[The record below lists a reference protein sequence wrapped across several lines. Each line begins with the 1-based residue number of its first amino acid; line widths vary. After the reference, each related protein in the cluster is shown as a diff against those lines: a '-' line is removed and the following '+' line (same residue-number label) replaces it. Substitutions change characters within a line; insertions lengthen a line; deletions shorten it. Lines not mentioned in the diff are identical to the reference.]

1 MASDQATEQG
11 TISIHTENIFPI
23 IKKWLYSEK
32 EIFLRELVSNAVDAI
47 HKMQHVN
54 LVEGLQKADDY
65 RVDVM
70 LDKDKRTLTVKDNG
84 IGMTAD
90 EIRRYI
96 NQIAF
101 SSAEEFVQKFKNLED
116 KSQIIGHFGLGF
128 YSAFMVAKKVE
139 IRSLSYQEG
148 AVGAHWACDGST
160 AYALTEISREERGTE
175 VILTLDEGEVEF
187 LEPTHVR
194 QVLTRY
200 CNFLPVA
207 IYLGGT
213 VVNDQNPLWTRL
225 ATELSD
231 DDYKAFYRKL
241 YPFSDDP
248 LFWIHLNIDFPFN
261 LKGILYFPRL
271 TTEFDVTKSHI
282 KLFCNQVF
290 VSDNCAELIP
300 EFLTPLQGCLD
311 APDLPLNV
319 SRSYL
324 QNDPQVRKIREVIVS
339 RVAGKLVELDKLD
352 REVFSAIWADIHTFI
367 KFGMMR
373 DDKFYEKLKDHTL
386 FAVSGSA
393 SWTTLPEYLENST
406 AAKATTVY
414 YTNDEVAQA
423 TYLKLF
429 KAQGLDVLVLDT
441 QIDSHFIQFLEMK
454 NSEVHFA
461 RVDADVTENL
471 IQQDASSQLVDG
483 EDGKTRDERIAE
495 LFKQALKEENL
506 EVRVERLKDE
516 SVPAMALF
524 SEQDRRFQE
533 MTRTLG
539 KQITLPDKGPSLMI
553 NAASPV
559 VQNILDLQAK
569 QKFADAD
576 LLIAQVYDLAM
587 LTCRAFDQERMARF
601 LERSNQLLARVNV
614 EVTDKQ

>member
-1 MASDQATEQG
+1 MTNKKPTEQG
-11 TISIHTENIFPI
+11 TISIHSENIFPI

-32 EIFLRELVSNAVDAI
+32 EVFLRELVSNAVDAI
-47 HKMQHVN
+47 HKLQHVN
-54 LVEGLQKADDY
+54 LVEGLQIADDY
-65 RVDVM
+65 RVDVY
-70 LDKDKRTLTVKDNG
+70 LDKDNKTLTVKDNG

-101 SSAEEFVQKFKNLED
+101 SSAEEFVEKFKDLED

-128 YSAFMVAKKVE
+128 YSAFMVSKKVE
-139 IRSLSYQEG
+139 IRSFSYQEDVPG
-148 AVGAHWACDGST
+148 AYWSCDGST
-160 AYALTEISREERGTE
+160 SYELAEVDRSERGTE
-175 VILTLDEGEVEF
+175 IILTLDDDELEF
-187 LEPTHVR
+187 LEPVR
-194 QVLTRY
+194 VRGVLTKY
-200 CNFLPVA
+200 CNFLPIA
-207 IYLGGT
+207 IHLDGD
-213 VVNDQNPLWTRL
+213 VVNDQNPLWTRM
-225 ATELSD
+225 ASELSD
-231 DDYKAFYRKL
+231 DDYKEFYRKL
-241 YPFSDDP
+241 YPFSGDP

-261 LKGILYFPRL
+261 LKGILYFPKL

-324 QNDPQVRKIREVIVS
+324 QNDPQVRKIRDVITS
-339 RVAGKLVELDKLD
+339 RVASKLIELDKLD
-352 REVFSAIWADIHTFI
+352 RKVFSAIWADIHTFI

-373 DDKFYEKLKDHTL
+373 DDKFYEKLNDHML
-386 FAVSGSA
+386 FALSGSDE
-393 SWTTLPEYLENST
+393 WITLPEYLENSS

-429 KAQGLDVLVLDT
+429 KAQGLDVLVLDD
-441 QIDSHFIQFLEMK
+441 QIDSHFMQFLEMK
-454 NSEVHFA
+454 NSEIHFA

-471 IQQDASSQLVDG
+471 IEQTSASDLVDD
-483 EDGKTRDERIAE
+483 EGKTRDERITD
-495 LFKQALKEENL
+495 LFKQALQDEAL
-506 EVRVERLKDE
+506 EIRVERLKDE

-539 KQITLPDKGPSLMI
+539 KEISIPDKGQSLLV
-553 NAASPV
+553 NASSPV
-559 VQNILDLQAK
+559 VQNILDLHAK
-569 QKFADAD
+569 QKNEDVE

-587 LTCRAFDQERMARF
+587 LTCRAFDQERMVRF
-601 LERSNQLLARVNV
+601 LDRSNQLLARVNA
-614 EVTDKQ
+614 EEG